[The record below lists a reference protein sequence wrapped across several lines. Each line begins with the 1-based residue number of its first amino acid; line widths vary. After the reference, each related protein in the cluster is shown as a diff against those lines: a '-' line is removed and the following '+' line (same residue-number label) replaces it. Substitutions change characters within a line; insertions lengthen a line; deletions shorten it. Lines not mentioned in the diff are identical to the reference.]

1 MGGRSD
7 TEVKKLQSKQYGGEL
22 FFIFPLLTL
31 SFDIGQAELK
41 NCTAGIDSKK
51 KIKPKPSKQ
60 TKQKNLQSSD
70 IAG

>member
-1 MGGRSD
+1 MGGRLD

-41 NCTAGIDSKK
+41 NCTAGIESKK
-51 KIKPKPSKQ
+51 NQ
-60 TKQKNLQSSD
+60 TKTFKTNQTEEPP
-70 IAG
+70 I